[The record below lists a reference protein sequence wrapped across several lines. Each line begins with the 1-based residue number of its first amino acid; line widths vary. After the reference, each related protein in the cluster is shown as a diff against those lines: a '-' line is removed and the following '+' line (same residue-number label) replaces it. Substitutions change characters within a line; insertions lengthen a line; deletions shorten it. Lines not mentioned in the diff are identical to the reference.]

1 MVPEFSNTRNLN
13 VNNLKKI
20 KERRKEA
27 DSADIATLLLERL
40 WKKEQ
45 RDGGVQFYSPQ
56 KEEQKNRFQSQEWRG
71 KGVKKGQPGE
81 HSK

>member
-40 WKKEQ
+40 
-45 RDGGVQFYSPQ
+45 
-56 KEEQKNRFQSQEWRG
+56 
-71 KGVKKGQPGE
+71 
-81 HSK
+81 